1 MVSRLQSAH
10 NGPHERTDIAGRR
23 SRIPLKSNTAGKHVF
38 ERQVKRRRWFE
49 PCTGSLPSG
58 ASSPAGTGDRKQA
71 GAAAAAP
78 VVKPSVITE
87 SLHVTG
93 NLASGG
99 ELLVDGSVTGDIH
112 VRGLTIGTS
121 GKVEGKIVAEEIT
134 VSGTVDGQISA
145 KTVTIGRTARVTGD
159 VLHDVLSIESGAEFQ
174 GRCQRRPASELEAPK
189 TAAQLAA
196 QGQKAAQAPQKAAKA
211 TALAN
216 VRPVTP
222 PKAAGASATPAS

>member
-1 MVSRLQSAH
+1 MFSRDKSKDSAGSGSAPAVSRPAPAAQPEPVA
-10 NGPHERTDIAGRR
+10 E
-23 SRIPLKSNTAGKHVF
+23 SRP
-38 ERQVKRRRWFE
+38 E
-49 PCTGSLPSG
+49 
-58 ASSPAGTGDRKQA
+58 SPPQR
-71 GAAAAAP
+71 P

-87 SLHVTG
+87 GLQVTG

-112 VRGLTIGTS
+112 VRGLTVGAS

-196 QGQKAAQAPQKAAKA
+196 QGQKPAPAPQKAAKA
-211 TALAN
+211 TAPAN
-216 VRPVTP
+216 VRPVAP
-222 PKAAGASATPAS
+222 PNAAGASATPAS

>member
-1 MVSRLQSAH
+1 MFSRDKSKDSA
-10 NGPHERTDIAGRR
+10 G
-23 SRIPLKSNTAGKHVF
+23 
-38 ERQVKRRRWFE
+38 
-49 PCTGSLPSG
+49 
-58 ASSPAGTGDRKQA
+58 SSPAPAVSRPEPVAQPEPVA
-71 GAAAAAP
+71 ESRPAPPPQRP

-87 SLHVTG
+87 GLNVTG

-112 VRGLTIGTS
+112 VRGLTIGAS

-134 VSGTVDGQISA
+134 VSGAVDGQISA

-174 GRCQRRPASELEAPK
+174 GRCQRRPAGELEAPK

-196 QGQKAAQAPQKAAKA
+196 QGQKPAQAAPQKAAKA
-211 TALAN
+211 AAPAN

>member
-1 MVSRLQSAH
+1 MFSRDKSKDSA
-10 NGPHERTDIAGRR
+10 G
-23 SRIPLKSNTAGKHVF
+23 
-38 ERQVKRRRWFE
+38 
-49 PCTGSLPSG
+49 
-58 ASSPAGTGDRKQA
+58 SSPAPAVSRPEPVAQPEPVA
-71 GAAAAAP
+71 ESRPAPPPQRP

-99 ELLVDGSVTGDIH
+99 ELLVNGSVTGDIH
-112 VRGLTIGTS
+112 VRGLTIGAS

-134 VSGTVDGQISA
+134 VSGAVDGQISA

-189 TAAQLAA
+189 TPAQLAK
-196 QGQKAAQAPQKAAKA
+196 GQKPAQAPQKAAKA
-211 TALAN
+211 AAPAT

-222 PKAAGASATPAS
+222 PEAAGASATPAS